1 MGGKIICK
9 GLSSTFSRVL
19 LLHQGH
25 FLLFFYTST
34 FSSLNWQDAS
44 KNDRA
49 NLLFTGTFF
58 GFSFFFTGTFYFT
71 RTISIF
77 CTRGILICT
86 GKKRNII
93 DTYGCDFLF
102 PMLSAL
108 YVISIALEIFNTPH
122 IPPPHL
128 PHPCIPM
135 ILFIANT
142 QLKKEDKRKVN
153 LTLDKRK
160 CDHRL

>member
-1 MGGKIICK
+1 
-9 GLSSTFSRVL
+9 
-19 LLHQGH
+19 
-25 FLLFFYTST
+25 
-34 FSSLNWQDAS
+34 
-44 KNDRA
+44 
-49 NLLFTGTFF
+49 
-58 GFSFFFTGTFYFT
+58 
-71 RTISIF
+71 
-77 CTRGILICT
+77 
-86 GKKRNII
+86 
-93 DTYGCDFLF
+93 
-102 PMLSAL
+102 MLSAL

-122 IPPPHL
+122 LPPPNL